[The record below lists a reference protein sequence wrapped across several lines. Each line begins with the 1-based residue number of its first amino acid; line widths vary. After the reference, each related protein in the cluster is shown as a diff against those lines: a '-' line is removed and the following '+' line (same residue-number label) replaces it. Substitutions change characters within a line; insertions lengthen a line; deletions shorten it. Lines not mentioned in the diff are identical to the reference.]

1 MAIPRIAAAADPA
14 PIVFDGDVPLDGPEH
29 FFAPFEVP
37 EGIEEIEVRHDD
49 QSETNILDFGLNDP
63 DGYRG
68 WGGGTDEPA
77 IVGRLAAS
85 RAYVRGAIRAGTWKV
100 VVGKAKVVA
109 SPARYHLEIVLRTT
123 ATLPEQ
129 KQRTPYAPPPP
140 RPGRRYYAGDFHVHS
155 LESTDAIPS
164 LDEIATYA
172 ESRKLDFVE
181 ISDHN
186 TVTQFEF
193 FADAQAR
200 HPNLLF
206 VPGIEYTT
214 YHGHANAIGA
224 TRWVDHKLGQ
234 PGVTIDGAAEAIRA
248 QGALFSI
255 NHPVLDLGDA
265 CIGCAW
271 KLDVDPRHVSA
282 IEIETGGLK
291 QSGFIFIE
299 KALAFWD
306 ERCAKGQHIAAIGG
320 SDSHR
325 AGETNGP
332 TSSPIA
338 EPTTMVLAEALSTEA
353 ILEGIRNGRTVV
365 KLQSPADPMIELT
378 SSVAPSGDTVRA
390 RSTILSAKITGTAG
404 KNATVYFVKN
414 GEAEAEVPVTSD
426 PFVHE
431 ARVAVPDA
439 GESRWRV
446 EVRVDGQ
453 RSTITS
459 HLFMQR
465 DPNGPDPLAPP
476 PSSSSGD
483 GHGDGGCHAG
493 KVASSAAWAW
503 TLAAGAIV
511 FFTRRRRIR

>member
-1 MAIPRIAAAADPA
+1 
-14 PIVFDGDVPLDGPEH
+14 
-29 FFAPFEVP
+29 
-37 EGIEEIEVRHDD
+37 
-49 QSETNILDFGLNDP
+49 
-63 DGYRG
+63 
-68 WGGGTDEPA
+68 
-77 IVGRLAAS
+77 
-85 RAYVRGAIRAGTWKV
+85 
-100 VVGKAKVVA
+100 
-109 SPARYHLEIVLRTT
+109 
-123 ATLPEQ
+123 LPEQ
-129 KQRTPYAPPPP
+129 TQRTAYAPPPP

-172 ESRKLDFVE
+172 ESRQLDFVE

-193 FADAQAR
+193 FADAQTR

-234 PGVTIDGAAEAIRA
+234 PGVTIDGAADAIRA

-255 NHPVLDLGDA
+255 NHPVLDLGNT

-271 KLDVDPRHVSA
+271 KLDVDPRKISA
-282 IEIETGGLK
+282 VEIETGGMK
-291 QSGFIFIE
+291 QTGFIFLE
-299 KALAFWD
+299 QALAFWD
-306 ERCAKGQHIAAIGG
+306 DLCKKGQHAAALGG

-325 AGETNGP
+325 AGNTNGP

-338 EPTTMVLAEALSTEA
+338 EPTTMVLADALSTEA

-365 KLQSPADPMIELT
+365 KLQGPADPMIELT
-378 SSVAPSGDTVRA
+378 SSVEPSGDTVRA
-390 RSTILSAKITGTAG
+390 RSAVLSAKVTGAAG
-404 KNATVYFVKN
+404 KNATVYFVQD
-414 GEAEAEVPVTSD
+414 GEAQAEVPVTSD
-426 PFVHE
+426 PFVHQ
-431 ARVAVPDA
+431 ARVTSPDE

-459 HLFMQR
+459 HLFVQR
-465 DPNGPDPLAPP
+465 GPAEPNPPAPP
-476 PSSSSGD
+476 ASSPSASAD
-483 GHGDGGCHAG
+483 DGGCHMGGGATSSSTWAAG
-493 KVASSAAWAW
+493 
-503 TLAAGAIV
+503 LAAGAIAL
-511 FFTRRRRIR
+511 FTRRRRKH